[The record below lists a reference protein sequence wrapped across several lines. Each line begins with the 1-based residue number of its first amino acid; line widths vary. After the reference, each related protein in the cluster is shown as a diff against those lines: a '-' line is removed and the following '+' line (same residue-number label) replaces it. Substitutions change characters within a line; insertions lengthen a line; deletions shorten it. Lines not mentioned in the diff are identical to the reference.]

1 MDPLQTLL
9 AQALSIPS
17 YSMPTSSKARRMQRH
32 RGSPW
37 GKGKG
42 QHRGAVPLRK
52 GQHRGAVPL
61 RNQHAATPLES
72 GREAPQPEG
81 FRQPPISGATTQQCN
96 RTQTERARCPAAQ
109 DGTGQGTG

>member
-37 GKGKG
+37 GKG
-42 QHRGAVPLRK
+42 K